1 MDVQVIHALLRERFE
16 DAIGEWQA
24 PERGDTFVMVAAERL
39 ADVCRFLRDDASTR
53 FDFLRLISTVD
64 RGPHLSSVY
73 HLYSYEHYH
82 AIVLRVDVDR
92 EAPNVPSVASIWS
105 AAEWHEREAFDM
117 MGIVYTNHP
126 ELTRI
131 LLPDDWEG
139 FPLRK
144 DYQAP
149 TAYHGLTNA

>member
-1 MDVQVIHALLRERFE
+1 MDVQDIHALLRERFE
-16 DAIGEWQA
+16 DAIGEWQV
-24 PERGDTFVMVAAERL
+24 PERGDAFVMVAAERL
-39 ADVCRFLRDDASTR
+39 ADVCRFLRDDAATR

-73 HLYSYEHYH
+73 HLYSYEHHH

-92 EAPNVPSVASIWS
+92 EAPRVPSVASIWP

-117 MGIVYTNHP
+117 MGIVYENHP

-131 LLPDDWEG
+131 LLPNDWEG

-149 TAYHGLTNA
+149 PAYHGLTNA